1 MNKALNRRLLHARE
15 ELDRDGGGRTL
26 VEALFNV
33 LPQTLIVLMPI
44 FALMLKLAYFFKRR
58 LYMEHL
64 IVALHSH
71 AFIALALTLVMG
83 FSWLQEWLGATSG
96 FLENLFG
103 WAIGLTSAW
112 IPVYL
117 LLMQKRVYGQ
127 GWLMT
132 LLKFAALGFLYSILL
147 GFGLLAALLVGLLTL

>member
-1 MNKALNRRLLHARE
+1 MTVALDWLPETAFFYLLLFARV
-15 ELDRDGGGRTL
+15 G
-26 VEALFNV
+26 AF
-33 LPQTLIVLMPI
+33 
-44 FALMLKLAYFFKRR
+44 LMLVPALGEDTIPQRMR
-58 LYMEHL
+58 L
-64 IVALHSH
+64 S
-71 AFIALALTLVMG
+71 FALALTLVMG